1 MNTDLQ
7 HAGVEDASLTRH
19 GRLYVV
25 DERWYVDTRAL
36 ERLAERH
43 ELVPLRDGAWNIL
56 LERGI
61 LHARPIVGLPRLP
74 DQQGALFRLRPR
86 GDVDLPAVLQR
97 AIDQGLTTL
106 AGTWN
111 SWPKGQVEKPSTCC
125 GASCGCGPCQATHKE
140 HR

>member
-1 MNTDLQ
+1 MNTALQ
-7 HAGVEDASLTRH
+7 HARVEDASLPRRGH
-19 GRLYVV
+19 LYVV
-25 DERWYVDTRAL
+25 DERYADTRPL

-43 ELVPLRDGAWNIL
+43 EVVPLRDGAWNIL
-56 LERGI
+56 LERGV
-61 LHARPIVGLPRLP
+61 LHARPIIGLPRLP

-86 GDVDLPAVLQR
+86 GDGDLPAVLQR

-111 SWPKGQVEKPSTCC
+111 SWPKGQVENPGTCC